1 MLIEMSSSSNIH
13 IRLLSFDFTI
23 YEYFSVLPFPWENI
37 KMSQKLI
44 TYPKNL
50 RMPLVGQILLLIDQS
65 IFCYCRS

>member
-50 RMPLVGQILLLIDQS
+50 GMPLVVQILLLIDQS
-65 IFCYCRS
+65 IFLLL